1 MNLQL
6 ACDLFVSCFEA
17 SKDAIEKEDA
27 AVDLRVKSVFLRISV
42 VDEAVSNFSYSIDG
56 KKFDSLGDILS
67 GERECGLERR

>member
-1 MNLQL
+1 M
-6 ACDLFVSCFEA
+6 SCFEA

-56 KKFDSLGDILS
+56 KKFDSLGDIFV
-67 GERECGLERR
+67 GRAGMWIERR